1 MVVYSWEASGSTA
14 AWPAD
19 QDQANHAAAALHP
32 RTPTDMFAAMTHSKS
47 LVIQAAPL
55 GVPQG
60 QVPRSCHEQCAAAA
74 VSGSAGT
81 CSAPHTHTPEAASSQ
96 RGLSPAADAGIP
108 MRMLSSCSASWH
120 AAAHTATACS
130 ALQDCC
136 AAGSNT
142 ALLSKCYCVLLAQL
156 PATEPHHHWVA
167 AVPATA
173 CHGAAAAEPARDASS
188 RSSCC
193 VIGCMSLLQL
203 LLVCWSAN
211 LPAQA
216 HVKSM
221 EKPMT
226 MHDKPTQGLSRSPA
240 SACKSSVVSCQV
252 LSAVPTASAQLLH
265 RLPCWPPFMNSSAP
279 CILLAVWM
287 CRCPLHG
294 CK

>member
-1 MVVYSWEASGSTA
+1 MSSALLLMCLAV
-14 AWPAD
+14 PALV
-19 QDQANHAAAALHP
+19 QRH
-32 RTPTDMFAAMTHSKS
+32 TH
-47 LVIQAAPL
+47 
-55 GVPQG
+55 
-60 QVPRSCHEQCAAAA
+60 
-74 VSGSAGT
+74 T
-81 CSAPHTHTPEAASSQ
+81 HTHTPEAASSQ
-96 RGLSPAADAGIP
+96 RGLSPAAAAGIP
-108 MRMLSSCSASWH
+108 MRRLSSCSASWH

-173 CHGAAAAEPARDASS
+173 CHGTAAAEPARDASS

-211 LPAQA
+211 LPVQA

-226 MHDKPTQGLSRSPA
+226 MHDKPTQGLSRSPILA
-240 SACKSSVVSCQV
+240 AFQNRPRNPVVC
-252 LSAVPTASAQLLH
+252 A
-265 RLPCWPPFMNSSAP
+265 RPPGLIS
-279 CILLAVWM
+279 L
-287 CRCPLHG
+287 
-294 CK
+294 